1 MDIGVGF
8 VICLNGLSANHLRN
22 KLGILERIVKAVKTC
37 FPLIIIGV
45 IRVVVHSALKM
56 PEHVS

>member
-22 KLGILERIVKAVKTC
+22 KLGMLERIVKAVKTC

-45 IRVVVHSALKM
+45 VRVVVHAAL
-56 PEHVS
+56 